1 MTLTE
6 LLAFYREQGLCTI
19 PIPLGT
25 KQAILEWKN
34 YQTRLPTDQELQ
46 LWFSNDNTNIAI
58 VCGVI
63 SGGLV
68 ALDCDSEEVFYKLGA
83 TIKEKTGI
91 DDVLDFTLISQTG
104 RGYQYL
110 LRVKEPVKSQKFPE
124 LDIKAEG
131 GYIVV
136 PPSIHPNGKQY
147 KFLNPNVPIKTIN
160 SLADI
165 GIDIKQK
172 PGTPTIPGEQP
183 HWVTEALRKGVAEG
197 QRNDTCFKLA
207 GYFAKRIPQDI
218 ARQIIFQWN
227 SRNRP
232 PLQENEVL
240 ETVKSAY
247 KNTPT
252 VDINN
257 TLLLYAPENTN
268 LASKR
273 DEFGM
278 SSGRDWG
285 FYAKKFDEVMRESDG
300 RQDKRDVAGMI
311 GLSVTSDT
319 FRKLLQRKI
328 KDTKQVRAYRGS
340 HYLIEWINRDYTI
353 TQLDQVEASPMLS
366 IYLPLK
372 IHEYA
377 SIPPGSIIGI
387 AGMVDSGK
395 TSFFLEMAEL
405 NVFTQ
410 PLPVYYWYI
419 EMSEV
424 KMRYRCEDFPL
435 LIQAWKAGKFFPVRQ
450 TNFEFPDVLQP
461 DAINLIDYIDRDED
475 IFLIGADIKKLQTPL
490 NRGIVVF
497 GLQKPGDRD
506 LGYGGNMSIKL
517 SNLYIA
523 LDRKYQSEKSMHGT
537 AKIVKAKDWQKD
549 DVNPSGLHCEY
560 HTGGKHGK
568 LFMDGEWKR
577 K

>member
-25 KQAILEWKN
+25 KQATLEWKP
-34 YQTRLPTDQELQ
+34 YQTHLPTNAEIQQ
-46 LWFSNDNTNIAI
+46 WFGTDNTNIAI
-58 VCGVI
+58 VCGAV
-63 SGGLV
+63 SRGLV
-68 ALDCDSEEVFYKLGA
+68 ALDCDTEEVFYKLGA
-83 TIKEKTGI
+83 TIKGKTGI
-91 DDVLDFTLISQTG
+91 DDILDFTLVSQTG

-110 LRVKEPVKSQKFPE
+110 LRTKEPVKSQRFPQ
-124 LDIKAEG
+124 LDIKGEG

-147 KFLNPNVPIKTIN
+147 KFLNPLVPIRTIN
-160 SLADI
+160 CLADI
-165 GIDIKQK
+165 GIDISK
-172 PGTPTIPGEQP
+172 PTSPQGQP
-183 HWVTEALRKGVAEG
+183 NWVTLALQEGVTEG
-197 QRNDTCFKLA
+197 QRNDTCFRLA

-227 SRNRP
+227 SRNKP

-240 ETVKSAY
+240 ETIKSAY

-252 VDINN
+252 VDNN
-257 TLLLYAPENTN
+257 TLFLYAPQNTN
-268 LASKR
+268 LASKDDNLPTTSR
-273 DEFGM
+273 Q
-278 SSGRDWG
+278 DWG
-285 FYAKKFDEVMRESDG
+285 FYAKRFDEVMRESGG
-300 RQDKRDVAGMI
+300 RTDKREIATTI
-311 GLSVTSDT
+311 GLQVTSDT
-319 FRKLLQRKI
+319 FWRLLDRRKREGKI
-328 KDTKQVRAYRGS
+328 RAYRGS

-377 SIPPGSIIGI
+377 SIPPGSVIGI

-461 DAINLIDYIDRDED
+461 DAINLIDYVDRDED

-490 NRGIVVF
+490 NKGIVVF

-537 AKIVKAKDWQKD
+537 AKIVKCKDWQKD